1 MIKRNHSLMTPASQI
16 VERLG
21 GFQVVA
27 DLLGITPNAVQRW
40 TYPVDP
46 SGAKGDKVK
55 GLGDRVPM
63 RHWAALVA
71 KSAGKVKLAE
81 LMTDD
86 VAEIVKVAAKPR
98 ARARRA
104 A

>member
-1 MIKRNHSLMTPASQI
+1 MTPASKI

-21 GFQVVA
+21 GFQAVSEM
-27 DLLGITPNAVQRW
+27 LGITQNAVQRW
-40 TYPVDP
+40 TYSAEP
-46 SGAKGDKVK
+46 SGEKGDKVK

-71 KSAGKVKLAE
+71 KSGGKVTLAE

-86 VAEIVKVAAKPR
+86 VAEILSVANAKPKR
-98 ARARRA
+98 RRA

>member
-1 MIKRNHSLMTPASQI
+1 MILGHPSSMTPASQI

-27 DLLGITPNAVQRW
+27 DMLGITQNAVQRW
-40 TYPVDP
+40 TYSAAP

-63 RHWAALVA
+63 RHWASLVA
-71 KSAGKVKLAE
+71 RSGGKVTLQE
-81 LMTDD
+81 LMDPAFARV
-86 VAEIVKVAAKPR
+86 VAGRPK
-98 ARARRA
+98 RRK
-104 A
+104 